1 MEIYELTIKEIS
13 QLIKK
18 KEISPVEITGQILNR
33 IERYDSEIN
42 SYVTVLSDY
51 AIDKAKKAEEDIYAG
66 NYLGPLHGIPFG
78 LKDIFVMKDVRTT
91 AGSKILES
99 FKPLYNATVT
109 QKLLD
114 AGAIIVGKNNMD
126 EFAMGSSNETSYF
139 GAVKKPLGFTTSS
152 RGFKRW
158 FSCSCC
164 RFFMLWFSRN

>member
-78 LKDIFVMKDVRTT
+78 LKDIFNSIVSCKVRTGFR
-91 AGSKILES
+91 GSK
-99 FKPLYNATVT
+99 Y
-109 QKLLD
+109 
-114 AGAIIVGKNNMD
+114 II
-126 EFAMGSSNETSYF
+126 
-139 GAVKKPLGFTTSS
+139 SS
-152 RGFKRW
+152 RCIFSMWKRYSNN
-158 FSCSCC
+158 FSPNICNQFYSI
-164 RFFMLWFSRN
+164 LNSA